1 MTSKKASVNPH
12 AIFVAFF
19 SVLALILVIKYSDAA
34 IDSVKNA
41 LYICAN
47 TVIPSL
53 FPFMVISELIISLGA
68 SKYLGKILSPV
79 FRPLFALNEHAASAF
94 ILGTLCGFPVGA
106 RTAVSLCE
114 QGKLDENEVSRILCF
129 CNNPSS
135 AFVISAIGISL
146 FGSRNIGIAM
156 YVITLLSAII
166 VGICLRFIYGKGKH
180 ENNKKRAYSNIIDQT
195 SGIHI
200 FTKAVTDSAGTMI
213 TVCAFIIFFSAFLG
227 MLRDAFA
234 PTNTPDTIISG
245 VMGFFELTN
254 GVTFAASHTKAE
266 SAILL
271 CAAIAGWSGLSVH
284 FQIMSICKGL
294 KISFRPYFAAKAAQA
309 LLNGILVYT
318 YMKLF
323 KPQISTPSSID
334 IPTFLRIPEP
344 IVKALFITFVISAIF
359 WMFRKL
365 SDRHRNRQNTQK

>member
-1 MTSKKASVNPH
+1 MTSKKVTVNPR

-19 SVLALILVIKYSDAA
+19 SVLALTLVIKYSDTA

-41 LYICAN
+41 LHICAN

-68 SKYLGKILSPV
+68 SKYLGKILSPI
-79 FRPLFALNEHAASAF
+79 FRPIFDLNEHAASAF

-106 RTAVSLCE
+106 RTAVSLYE
-114 QGKLDENEVSRILCF
+114 QGKLDENEVSRVLCF

-146 FGSRNIGIAM
+146 FGSRALGIAM

-166 VGICLRFIYGKGKH
+166 IGIFLRFICGKGKH
-180 ENNKKRAYSNIIDQT
+180 KNNKKAFSNINDQT
-195 SGIHI
+195 SGVHI
-200 FTKAVTDSAGTMI
+200 FTKAVTDSAGAMI
-213 TVCAFIIFFSAFLG
+213 TVCAFIIFFSSFLG

-234 PTNTPDTIISG
+234 PTNTPDTIVSA

-254 GVTFAASHTKAE
+254 GVTYAASHTKAE
-266 SAILL
+266 IAILL

-294 KISFRPYFAAKAAQA
+294 KISFRPYFAAKAAQGI
-309 LLNGILVYT
+309 LNGILVYA
-318 YMKLF
+318 YMNIF
-323 KPQISTPSSID
+323 KPHISIPSSID
-334 IPTFLRIPEP
+334 IPAFLFIPEP
-344 IVKALFITFVISAIF
+344 IVKALFVTFVISAIF
-359 WMFRKL
+359 GIFRKL
-365 SDRHRNRQNTQK
+365 SNRNRNRPNTQK